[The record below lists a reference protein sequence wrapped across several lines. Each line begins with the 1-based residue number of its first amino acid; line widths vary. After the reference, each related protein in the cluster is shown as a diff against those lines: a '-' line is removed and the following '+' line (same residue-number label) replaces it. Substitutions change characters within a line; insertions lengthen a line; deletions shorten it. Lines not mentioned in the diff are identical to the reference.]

1 MAQNLRIFTYSLQQ
15 FIQLKGGLLSKEA
28 IAPPTMKR
36 KVGYEEDEKEEE
48 DRRTRQRTNP
58 KSEDSTQ
65 NGRKE
70 LGQGFGTGE
79 SGMSE

>member
-1 MAQNLRIFTYSLQQ
+1 
-15 FIQLKGGLLSKEA
+15 
-28 IAPPTMKR
+28 MKR

-70 LGQGFGTGE
+70 LRQGFGTGE